1 MNESWED
8 EDWENLDLST
18 LIIPNL
24 QELKKIEERKL
35 VEEADNELSKDLFS
49 NAIPKQIDINNFNTH
64 VSHSSHSSSIEL
76 NKTNALKRVNPL
88 VSKKKENEDKQK
100 ELSQKITKQKEEK
113 KRHIELFGEFVD
125 NEYSIYEDKFYN

>member
-1 MNESWED
+1 MNDSWED
-8 EDWENLDLST
+8 EDWENLDLSK
-18 LIIPNL
+18 IIFPNL
-24 QELKKIEERKL
+24 QEVKKLEERKL

-49 NAIPKQIDINNFNTH
+49 NTIPKQIDINNFNTC
-64 VSHSSHSSSIEL
+64 VSPSSSIEL
-76 NKTNALKRVNPL
+76 NKTNAIKRVTPL

>member
-64 VSHSSHSSSIEL
+64 VSHSSSIEL